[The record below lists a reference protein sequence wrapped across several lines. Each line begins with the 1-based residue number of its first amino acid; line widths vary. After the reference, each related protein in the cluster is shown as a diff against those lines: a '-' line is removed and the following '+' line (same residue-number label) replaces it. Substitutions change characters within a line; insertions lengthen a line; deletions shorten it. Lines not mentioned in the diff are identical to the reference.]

1 MRVYVR
7 RAISKHSY
15 HSSEVG
21 AYRWHYYAASTIDG
35 YCNYILEGEPKKR
48 FDWSIFW
55 DLLIRWRAWR
65 GLPKQSKSKLSYTP
79 IEWIV
84 IIISM
89 NAVWIKRTIRFH
101 SEGRGVERGPAA
113 WMWCLSLVSV
123 LLFRGYRYPFLPPSQ
138 IGIIVLALPSALRL
152 ACKLCLLQCC
162 SFELIVRPSVGNVA
176 KKTVSGIRHF
186 QLAIVISIPETYVS
200 SFGILSLAQS
210 LCTET
215 CCLLSII

>member
-1 MRVYVR
+1 M
-7 RAISKHSY
+7 AF
-15 HSSEVG
+15 
-21 AYRWHYYAASTIDG
+21 AASTIDG
-35 YCNYILEGEPKKR
+35 SCNYILEGEPKKR

-101 SEGRGVERGPAA
+101 SEGVVWKEA
-113 WMWCLSLVSV
+113 WMYVVVCLVSV

-138 IGIIVLALPSALRL
+138 IGIIVLCSTAFCLETCMQVVPPPMLLLWAHSTSICGKRCQEDGQWNPSFSTGY
-152 ACKLCLLQCC
+152 CHFDSWNLC
-162 SFELIVRPSVGNVA
+162 ELIRYLVLGPKPLHRDLLPPFHYLVPSS
-176 KKTVSGIRHF
+176 KY
-186 QLAIVISIPETYVS
+186 ISTY
-200 SFGILSLAQS
+200 FHTNCMYFYI
-210 LCTET
+210 
-215 CCLLSII
+215 

>member
-35 YCNYILEGEPKKR
+35 SCNYILEGEPKKR

-101 SEGRGVERGPAA
+101 SEGVVWKEA
-113 WMWCLSLVSV
+113 WMYVVVCLVSV

-138 IGIIVLALPSALRL
+138 IIIASPLPSAWDLHASCAAL
-152 ACKLCLLQCC
+152 WCC

-176 KKTVSGIRHF
+176 KKTVSGIRHI

>member
-89 NAVWIKRTIRFH
+89 NAVWIKQYVHLWETLPRRRSVESVIFNWLLSFRFLKLMWAH
-101 SEGRGVERGPAA
+101 SVSCPWPKAFAQRPAA
-113 WMWCLSLVSV
+113 SFPLSS
-123 LLFRGYRYPFLPPSQ
+123 S
-138 IGIIVLALPSALRL
+138 
-152 ACKLCLLQCC
+152 
-162 SFELIVRPSVGNVA
+162 LI
-176 KKTVSGIRHF
+176 
-186 QLAIVISIPETYVS
+186 
-200 SFGILSLAQS
+200 
-210 LCTET
+210 
-215 CCLLSII
+215 